1 MLNQQTIEKLTAMKL
16 TAMANHYRYQL
27 ETPTIN
33 ALTFEERF
41 AILIDSEYMSRH
53 NNRIK
58 KLLHAACLRIP
69 SACIEDLNYSPIR
82 KLDRSYVARLLDCNW
97 IMEHRNM
104 IITGSAGAGKTY
116 LACAFGNNV
125 CHYGYRVKY
134 YRVNRLLIDLS
145 VSRGDG
151 SYNRLL
157 KTLKKVD
164 LLILDDWGLT
174 ILDPLSSRDLLEVIE
189 DRFNGRSTIISAQ
202 LPVKNWHAIFED
214 STIADAVLDRLV
226 HNSHRFELEG
236 PSLRGN
242 TNDNL
247 VKIETSVA
255 TN

>member
-1 MLNQQTIEKLTAMKL
+1 MLNQQTIEKLAAMKL
-16 TAMANHYRYQL
+16 TAMASQYRHQL

-33 ALTFEERF
+33 ALSFEERF
-41 AILIDSEYMSRH
+41 AILIDAEYTSRH

-58 KLLHAACLRIP
+58 KLLHAAGLREP
-69 SACIEDLNYSPIR
+69 SACVEDLNYNSIR
-82 KLDRSYVARLLDCNW
+82 RLDRSYVARLLDCGW

-104 IITGSAGAGKTY
+104 IITGSTGAGKTY
-116 LACAFGNNV
+116 LACAFGNNS
-125 CHYGYRVKY
+125 CHYNYHVKY
-134 YRVNRLLIDLS
+134 YRVGRLLNDLS

-157 KTLKKVD
+157 KALKKVD

-174 ILDPLSSRDLLEVIE
+174 VLDPLSSRDLLEVIE
-189 DRFNGRSTIISAQ
+189 DRFNSRSTIISAQ

-214 STIADAVLDRLV
+214 STIADAILDRLV
-226 HNSHRFELEG
+226 HNAYRFELEG

-242 TNDNL
+242 IEDNL
-247 VKIETSVA
+247 IISASSIA